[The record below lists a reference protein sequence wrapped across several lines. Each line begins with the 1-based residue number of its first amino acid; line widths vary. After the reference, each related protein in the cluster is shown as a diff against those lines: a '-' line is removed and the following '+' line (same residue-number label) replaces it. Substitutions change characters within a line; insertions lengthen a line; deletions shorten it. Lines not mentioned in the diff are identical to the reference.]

1 MEPNETNKED
11 QPQEE
16 VLDFTRPNYRFTPN
30 EAHDWRQR
38 GPFLVCKSCDIE
50 HATYIGP
57 GRLLT
62 GLDEKG
68 RPILKRVG
76 F

>member
-1 MEPNETNKED
+1 MEQNETEKEE
-11 QPQEE
+11 QPQGEI
-16 VLDFTRPNYRFTPN
+16 LDFTKPSYNFIPN

-62 GLDEKG
+62 GLDDKG

-76 F
+76 L